1 VAGARKLTK
10 DVIKEWFYYF
20 YQCTE
25 CRRCSLFCPYG
36 IDTAEITMIVRELLH
51 ELGLGIHWI
60 MEPVSNCNRTGN
72 HLGIQPHAFKEIV
85 EFLCDDIETITGIQI
100 NRPSTRKGTKCCSS
114 PPRRRVRRSRASTPS
129 WAT

>member
-1 VAGARKLTK
+1 MVGKILGKMGGSRSLNP

-51 ELGLGIHWI
+51 EVGLGIHWI
-60 MEPVSNCNRTGN
+60 MDPISNCNLMGN
-72 HLGIQPHAFKEIV
+72 TSAS
-85 EFLCDDIETITGIQI
+85 
-100 NRPSTRKGTKCCSS
+100 NR
-114 PPRRRVRRSRASTPS
+114 TPS
-129 WAT
+129 RKSSNFSARISKR